1 MYQIRIANPT
11 NTGLSNG
18 IWNRAMPF
26 CLIYGPFMARVAES
40 AHDSHARFPFG
51 LWAMTPAM
59 WNGPDA
65 HPRPTPAM
73 A

>member
-1 MYQIRIANPT
+1 MYPIRITNPT

-18 IWNRAMPF
+18 TWNRAMPF
-26 CLIYGPFMARVAES
+26 YLISGPFMARVGIMRRLG
-40 AHDSHARFPFG
+40 DARFPFG